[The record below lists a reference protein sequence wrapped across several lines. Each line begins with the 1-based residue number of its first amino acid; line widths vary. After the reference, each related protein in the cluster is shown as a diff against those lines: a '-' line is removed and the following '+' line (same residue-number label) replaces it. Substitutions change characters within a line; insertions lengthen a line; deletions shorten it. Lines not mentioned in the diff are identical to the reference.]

1 MILRVCLCSIMLI
14 VVSQSGRSQVDPDRL
29 GAWYMY
35 FWNAKIKETGLG
47 FQGDVQF
54 RNWNLMGDLEQLL
67 LRGGLT
73 YTPQNTKATFTLGY
87 AFILTGGYGID
98 DPSTTSESRIYQEA
112 LLPQKIGQRV
122 YLTHRF
128 RFYRK
133 KMFYH

>member
-14 VVSQSGRSQVDPDRL
+14 VVSQSGRSQVDPNRL

-35 FWNAKIKETGLG
+35 FWNAKIKETCFG

-73 YTPQNTKATFTLGY
+73 YTPKNTKAIIDAGAY
-87 AFILTGGYGID
+87 GAASSGFILRASNPIL
-98 DPSTTSESRIYQEA
+98 A
-112 LLPQKIGQRV
+112 LQKLYTAVNGC
-122 YLTHRF
+122 
-128 RFYRK
+128 
-133 KMFYH
+133 